1 MEHQWS
7 YEYLKDINEDYENYS
22 DKENFFR
29 DFTNEYELKRLKDYL
44 KNVLDNKIEKMRNDK
59 ILKNKAVNYKNYDK
73 IKSDIVIT
81 SIKKKQYT
89 YYGERE
95 YYYHVYIKLWKFYF
109 NIAVLENYCN
119 LVFQNFVL

>member
-81 SIKKKQYT
+81 SIKKNNTHIMEKENIIIMFILN
-89 YYGERE
+89 YGSF
-95 YYYHVYIKLWKFYF
+95 IL
-109 NIAVLENYCN
+109 I
-119 LVFQNFVL
+119 

>member
-7 YEYLKDINEDYENYS
+7 YEYLKDIHDDYKNYT

-59 ILKNKAVNYKNYDK
+59 TLKNMVVNYKNYDK
-73 IKSDIVIT
+73 IKSDIIIT
-81 SIKKKQYT
+81 SIIKNHIT
-89 YYGERE
+89 HYGEKI
-95 YYYHVYIKLWKFYF
+95 YYYHVYIKLWKFHF
-109 NIAVLENYCN
+109 NLCVLDNYCD
-119 LVFQNFVL
+119 LVFKNVVF